1 MRMTKFL
8 LLCFIVSMTSA
19 VFAQSA
25 SEQGKL
31 QHFNPEQA
39 DRSLD
44 PCKDFFAYSC
54 NKWLSANPIPAD
66 QIFWGTAS
74 GLSIWNLN
82 VSRETMEQ
90 AAAKKEGRSQV
101 EQQVG
106 DYWTACMDEKGIDAA
121 GMRDLTAELK
131 RIRDIK
137 EKSELIEEVAH
148 LHKTLPGAWQGDD
161 NQTNA
166 PMFGFGSNQDLDDAS
181 LVVISVD
188 QGGMALPSR
197 DFYLKDDAKSVE
209 IRNKYQAHVRRMFE
223 LSGESK
229 EEAAKSAEAVLAIET
244 GMAKVAMDNVTRRD
258 PKKLN
263 NKVSFEQLQALT
275 PSLNWKRYIELVGA
289 PAPHHYL
296 VTSPDFFKGLEQL
309 VQQHP
314 LDHWKTYLRWHL
326 LHDSAPYLT
335 SAIVEENWGFYG
347 HTLAGA
353 EKMQPRWRRCVRAA
367 DRDLGEVLGQAYV
380 AHAFPPE
387 SKQRVISLVHDV
399 EASLEQDIK
408 DVDWMSPKTKEQ
420 AIAKLK
426 LIEDKIGYPNKWR
439 DYSSVKISSN
449 SYLQNVHE
457 ATAFE
462 FKRQL
467 GKVGKPVDRGEWTM
481 TPPTI
486 NAYYDP
492 QLNTIN
498 FPAGILQPP
507 FFEKDMDE
515 AVNYGGV
522 GAVIGH
528 EITHGFDDQGR
539 QFDATGNLR
548 DWWTEADSKAY
559 DERGNCIA
567 NEYTE
572 EIPEA
577 GPGVKQNGRLT
588 QGEDTADNGGTRL
601 AFMALVSALAKQG
614 KSVDDKGPD
623 GWTSRQR
630 FFLSYANSWCDQA
643 RPEVLRTQVLTNPHS
658 VPKYRVNNTLANMPE
673 FAQAFGC
680 KKGTPMV
687 HENACRVW

>member
-1 MRMTKFL
+1 MRIIKL
-8 LLCFIVSMTSA
+8 LLICSIISIAVS
-19 VFAQSA
+19 AQSD

-31 QHFNPEQA
+31 QHFNPNQA

-44 PCKDFFAYSC
+44 PCQDFFKYSC
-54 NKWLSANPIPAD
+54 NKWIAANPIPAD
-66 QIFWGTAS
+66 QVAWGTAS

-90 AAAKKEGRSQV
+90 AAAKKEGRSLV
-101 EQQVG
+101 EQQIG
-106 DYWTACMDEKGIDAA
+106 DYWSACMNEKGIDAA

-131 RIRDIK
+131 RIHAIK
-137 EKSELIEEVAH
+137 DKSELIDEIAH
-148 LHKTLPGAWQGDD
+148 LHKSFPGAWASDD
-161 NQTNA
+161 NQANA
-166 PMFGFGSNQDLDDAS
+166 PMFGFGSSQDLDDAS
-181 LVVISVD
+181 LVVLGAD
-188 QGGMALPSR
+188 QGGMTLPGR

-209 IRNKYQAHVRRMFE
+209 IRNKYEAHIRRMFE
-223 LSGESK
+223 LSGETK
-229 EEAAKSAEAVLAIET
+229 EEAAKSADVVLTIESAL
-244 GMAKVAMDNVTRRD
+244 AKAAMDNITRRD

-263 NKVSFEQLQALT
+263 NKMSLDQLQALT

-296 VTSPDFFKGLEQL
+296 VTSPDFFKSLELL

-314 LDHWKTYLRWHL
+314 LNHWKTYLRWHL
-326 LHDSAPYLT
+326 IHESAPYLST
-335 SAIVEENWGFYG
+335 PFVKENFAFYG

-353 EKMQPRWRRCVRAA
+353 ETVQPRWRRCVRAA

-387 SKQRVISLVHDV
+387 SKQRVLSLVHDI
-399 EASLEQDIK
+399 EAALDQDIK
-408 DVDWMSPKTKEQ
+408 SLDWMSPQTKIE
-420 AIAKLK
+420 AAKK
-426 LIEDKIGYPNKWR
+426 LQGIEDKIGYPNTWR
-439 DYSSVKISSN
+439 DYSSVKISSE
-449 SYLQNVHE
+449 SYLHNVNSS
-457 ATAFE
+457 TAFE

-467 GKVGKPVDRGEWTM
+467 NKVGRPVDRGDWTM

-507 FFEKDMDE
+507 FFEKDLDA
-515 AVNYGGV
+515 AVNYGGI

-548 DWWTEADSKAY
+548 DWWTPEDGKAY

-567 NEYTE
+567 NEYTQD
-572 EIPEA
+572 ILEA

-601 AFMALVSALAKQG
+601 AFMALEAALKKEG
-614 KSVDDKGPD
+614 KSVDEKGAD

-630 FFLSYANSWCDQA
+630 FFLSYANSWCTQL
-643 RPEVLRTQVLTNPHS
+643 RPEILRTQVLTNPHT
-658 VPKYRVNNTLANMPE
+658 VAKYRVNNTVANMPE
-673 FAQAFGC
+673 FQQAFGC
-680 KKGTPMV
+680 KKGTPMA
-687 HENACRVW
+687 HENVCRVW

>member
-1 MRMTKFL
+1 MRMTKL
-8 LLCFIVSMTSA
+8 LVICSILSIATAVS
-19 VFAQSA
+19 AQSD

-31 QHFNPEQA
+31 QHFNPDQA
-39 DRSLD
+39 NRSLD
-44 PCKDFFAYSC
+44 PCQDFYSYSC
-54 NKWLSANPIPAD
+54 GKWFASNPIPAD
-66 QIFWGTAS
+66 QVSWGTAS
-74 GLSIWNLN
+74 GLNLWNLN

-90 AAAKKEGRSQV
+90 AATKKEGRSQI

-106 DYWTACMDEKGIDAA
+106 DYWSACMDEKGIDAA
-121 GMRDLTAELK
+121 GMRDLAAELK
-131 RIRDIK
+131 RIQAIK
-137 EKSELIEEVAH
+137 EKSELIDEVAH
-148 LHKTLPGAWQGDD
+148 LHKSLPGAWQGDD

-166 PMFGFGSNQDLDDAS
+166 PMFGFGSGQDLDDAS
-181 LVVISVD
+181 LVVIAVD
-188 QGGMALPSR
+188 QGGVALPSR
-197 DFYLKDDAKSVE
+197 DFYQKDDAKSVE
-209 IRNKYQAHVRRMFE
+209 IRNKYQAHVRRIFE

-229 EEAAKSAEAVLAIET
+229 EVAAKSAEAVLAIET
-244 GMAKVAMDNVTRRD
+244 GMAKVQMDNVTRRD

-263 NKVSFEQLQALT
+263 NKMSLEQLQALT
-275 PSLNWKRYIELVGA
+275 PSLSWKRYIEIVGA

-296 VTSPDFFKGLEQL
+296 VTSPDYFKGLEQL

-326 LHDSAPYLT
+326 LHGAAPYLS
-335 SAIVEENWGFYG
+335 SAIAEENWGFYG

-353 EKMQPRWRRCVRAA
+353 EKMQPRWRRCVGAA

-380 AHAFPPE
+380 ARAFPPE
-387 SKQRVISLVHDV
+387 SKQRVINLVHDV
-399 EASLEQDIK
+399 EAALDQDIK
-408 DVDWMSPKTKEQ
+408 SLDWMSAKTKEE
-420 AIAKLK
+420 AAKKLK
-426 LIEDKIGYPNKWR
+426 SIEDKIGYPNKWR

-449 SYLQNVHE
+449 SYLSNVYE

-467 GKVGKPVDRGEWTM
+467 NKVGKPVDRGEWNM

-507 FFEKDMDE
+507 FFEKDLDA

-548 DWWTEADSKAY
+548 DWWTPEDGKAY

-567 NEYTE
+567 NEYTQ

-577 GPGVKQNGRLT
+577 GPGVKQDGRLT

-601 AFMALVSALAKQG
+601 AFMALEAALKKVG
-614 KSVDDKGPD
+614 KSVDEKGED
-623 GWTSRQR
+623 GWTPRQR
-630 FFLSYANSWCDQA
+630 FFLSYANSWCTQM

-658 VPKYRVNNTLANMPE
+658 VPKYRVNNTVSNMPE
-673 FAQAFGC
+673 FQQAFGC
-680 KKGTPMV
+680 KKGSPMV

>member
-1 MRMTKFL
+1 MRMTKL
-8 LLCFIVSMTSA
+8 LLICSILSIATSVS
-19 VFAQSA
+19 AQSD

-31 QHFNPEQA
+31 QHFNPDQA
-39 DRSLD
+39 NRALD
-44 PCKDFFAYSC
+44 PCQDFYNYSC
-54 NKWLSANPIPAD
+54 GKWFASNPIPAD
-66 QIFWGTAS
+66 QVAWGTAS
-74 GLSIWNLN
+74 GLNLWNLN
-82 VSRETMEQ
+82 VSRETMEL
-90 AAAKKEGRSQV
+90 AAAKKEGRSQI

-106 DYWTACMDEKGIDAA
+106 DYWSACMDEKGIDAA
-121 GMRDLTAELK
+121 GMRDLAAELK
-131 RIRDIK
+131 RIQAIK
-137 EKSELIEEVAH
+137 QKSELIDEVAH
-148 LHKTLPGAWQGDD
+148 LHKSLPGAWQGDD
-161 NQTNA
+161 NQTSA
-166 PMFGFGSNQDLDDAS
+166 AMFGFGSGQDLDDAS
-181 LVVISVD
+181 LVIVSVD
-188 QGGMALPSR
+188 QGGVALPSR

-223 LSGESK
+223 LAGESK
-229 EEAAKSAEAVLAIET
+229 EDAAKSAEVVLVIET
-244 GMAKVAMDNVTRRD
+244 GMAKVQMDNVTRRD

-263 NKVSFEQLQALT
+263 NKMSLEQLQALT
-275 PSLNWKRYIELVGA
+275 PSLSWRRYIEIVGA
-289 PAPHHYL
+289 SAPHHYL
-296 VTSPDFFKGLEQL
+296 VTSPDYFRGLEQL

-326 LHDSAPYLT
+326 LHGAAPYLS

-380 AHAFPPE
+380 ARAFPPE
-387 SKQRVISLVHDV
+387 SKQRVINLVHDV
-399 EASLEQDIK
+399 EAALDQDIK
-408 DVDWMSPKTKEQ
+408 SLDWMSAKTKEE
-420 AIAKLK
+420 AAKKLK
-426 LIEDKIGYPNKWR
+426 SIEDKIGYPNKWR

-449 SYLQNVHE
+449 SYLNNVYE

-467 GKVGKPVDRGEWTM
+467 NKVGKPVDRGEWNM

-507 FFEKDMDE
+507 FFEKDLDA
-515 AVNYGGV
+515 AVNYGGI

-548 DWWTEADSKAY
+548 DWWTPEDGKAY

-567 NEYTE
+567 NEYTQ

-601 AFMALVSALAKQG
+601 AFMALEAAFKKEG
-614 KSVDDKGPD
+614 KSVDEKGAD

-630 FFLSYANSWCDQA
+630 FFLSYANSWCAQL
-643 RPEVLRTQVLTNPHS
+643 RPEVMRTQVVTNPHS
-658 VPKYRVNNTLANMPE
+658 VAKYRVNNTVSNMPE
-673 FAQAFGC
+673 FQQAFGC
-680 KKGTPMV
+680 KKGTPMA